1 MIHEH
6 TRIGAIR
13 GHRTVTDNNQWHAPG
28 GPPVPPQPQPFAP
41 PVAPGYVPMAGYGAP
56 TGQQPGWTP
65 PPRPGLIPL
74 RPLSFGTLLGASFQ
88 VMRRN
93 PRPTFGMGLL
103 LNGIVTLV
111 LAVVVGGIAFFAV
124 TRLQSA
130 SISDQDEIIAGAVG
144 TGLLASLV
152 PVALSLVVSAIIQGI
167 VSLEVARATLGE
179 KLTFGGLWRLAKG
192 RIGALIGWSLM
203 VTGVLLV
210 VIVVLALLLGLIAAL
225 GGDVGVGVAVVLGIL
240 FGLAAVVLSA
250 WISTKLSLVP
260 SILMLERLTI
270 IQSIR
275 RSWSLTN
282 GYFWKTLG
290 TQLLVNVIVN
300 AATQVISFPL
310 SILSSLGTTLLN
322 PNGDIGAGIAIVA
335 IVSGASLIVS
345 LVFGVIAA
353 ILIASVTALIYIDI
367 RMRKEGLDLE
377 LSRFV
382 EERHGGDTTGLN
394 PYERLQNAYP
404 TPSTAQYP
412 APSTAQYPAPTAQ
425 YPAPT
430 APPTSYGPPTATPV
444 PPTDQSPWA

>member
-130 SISDQDEIIAGAVG
+130 SIGDQDEIIAGALG

-192 RIGALIGWSLM
+192 RIGALIGWSLIL
-203 VTGVLLV
+203 TGVLLV
-210 VIVVLALLLGLIAAL
+210 VIVVVALLLGLIAAL
-225 GGDVGVGVAVVLGIL
+225 GGEAGVAVAVVLGIL

-270 IQSIR
+270 VQSIR

-290 TQLLVNVIVN
+290 TQLLVYVIVQV
-300 AATQVISFPL
+300 AAQVVATPV
-310 SILSSLGTTLLN
+310 SILAAVGGATIN
-322 PNGDIGAGIAIVA
+322 PNGDMTASFVLIA
-335 IVSGASLIVS
+335 VSYVLTGIVS
-345 LVFGVIAA
+345 LVFAA
-353 ILIASVTALIYIDI
+353 LAAVAQSAVAALIYIDI
-367 RMRKEGLDLE
+367 RMRKEGLDLD
-377 LSRFV
+377 LTRFV
-382 EERHGGDTTGLN
+382 EARQTGDIGVAN
-394 PYERLQNAYP
+394 PYL
-404 TPSTAQYP
+404 TA
-412 APSTAQYPAPTAQ
+412 S
-425 YPAPT
+425 
-430 APPTSYGPPTATPV
+430 
-444 PPTDQSPWA
+444 